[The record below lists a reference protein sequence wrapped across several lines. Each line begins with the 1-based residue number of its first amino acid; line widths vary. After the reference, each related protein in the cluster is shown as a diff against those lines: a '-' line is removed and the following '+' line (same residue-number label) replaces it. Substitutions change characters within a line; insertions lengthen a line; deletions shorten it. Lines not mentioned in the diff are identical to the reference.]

1 MELKCRTETSYFVD
15 YTEMENFIN
24 ACFPNA
30 IPIEI
35 PMHEEK
41 GNDCTIVVNVMN
53 RDGSEYFPED
63 IDKYIA
69 GEREPLYMLNRI
81 MQRLHNLGELKAGKY
96 CIEISW

>member
-41 GNDCTIVVNVMN
+41 GNYCTIVVNVN
-53 RDGSEYFPED
+53 GREYTPED
-63 IDKYIA
+63 VDGYIA
-69 GEREPLYMLNRI
+69 GGIEPLYMLNRI
-81 MQRLHNLGELKAGKY
+81 MQRLHNLGKLKAGKY

>member
-1 MELKCRTETSYFVD
+1 MELNCRTETNYFVG
-15 YTEMENFIN
+15 YKEMERFIN

-41 GNDCTIVVNVMN
+41 GNDCTIVVDVCGK
-53 RDGSEYFPED
+53 DYFPED

-81 MQRLHNLGELKAGKY
+81 MQRLHNMGKLKTGKY